1 MADDAREEDDHGPRS
16 ADEAAL
22 SARLRRLGEGLD
34 RAGASPPPGGSPADR
49 ANVDASAFARG
60 FRLSSEF
67 VAGVL
72 VGAGLGWLAD
82 HWLRTSPWGLIVL
95 TMLGFVAS
103 VVNLIRAS
111 SPGSGNLPNR
121 RADRRQD

>member
-1 MADDAREEDDHGPRS
+1 M
-16 ADEAAL
+16 
-22 SARLRRLGEGLD
+22 D
-34 RAGASPPPGGSPADR
+34 RGTA
-49 ANVDASAFARG
+49 DASAFARG

-72 VGAGLGWLAD
+72 AGAGLGWLLD
-82 HWLRTSPWGLIVL
+82 HWLGTSPWGLIGL

-103 VVNLIRAS
+103 VVTLIRAS
-111 SPGSGNLPNR
+111 SPGSGNLPNG